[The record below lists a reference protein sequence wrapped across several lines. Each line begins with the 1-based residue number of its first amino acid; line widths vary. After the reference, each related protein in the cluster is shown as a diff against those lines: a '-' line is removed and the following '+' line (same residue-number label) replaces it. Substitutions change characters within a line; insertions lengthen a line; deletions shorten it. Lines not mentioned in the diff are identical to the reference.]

1 MKIINIANIANQKC
15 KLCGTEVEI
24 THREV
29 KRKSWKCPFCGTKN
43 DVVFNNIIHKKEK
56 YLPKPSKYKPSIKI
70 VNYNKYGIDMVPEA
84 TMTMVFELILKGFN
98 TPARLS
104 TQMGLKATSCAR
116 YANELKSKHLVSGT
130 ASTGWWVLSNIEYRK
145 V

>member
-43 DVVFNNIIHKKEK
+43 DVVFNIPHKKSTHQIQN
-56 YLPKPSKYKPSIKI
+56 SKYKPSIKI
-70 VNYNKYGIDMVPEA
+70 VNYNKYGIDMTPES
-84 TMTMVFELILKGFN
+84 TMTMIFELILKGFN

-104 TQMGLKATSCAR
+104 TQMGIKATSCAR
-116 YANELKSKHLVSGT
+116 YASELKAKHLISGT